1 MPLSLPQS
9 WQSELASEIGK
20 PYFRE
25 LEVFVDGQR
34 AVHEVFPAESDVFN
48 ALSATAPDRVRVVI
62 LGQDPYHDV
71 GQAHGMAFSVC
82 SGIKPPPSLVNIF
95 AELRNDVGC
104 KVPNNGYLVPWAVQ
118 GVLLLNAVLTVR
130 AHEPNSHKNRG
141 WEKFTDAVLRVVNE
155 RGQSVIFVLWGNY
168 AHKKEQLI
176 DTARHTIIKSA
187 HPSPL
192 SARNGFFGSRPFS
205 QINSNLTARGQAPV
219 NWQLPDVGG

>member
-1 MPLSLPQS
+1 
-9 WQSELASEIGK
+9 
-20 PYFRE
+20 
-25 LEVFVDGQR
+25 
-34 AVHEVFPAESDVFN
+34 
-48 ALSATAPDRVRVVI
+48 
-62 LGQDPYHDV
+62 
-71 GQAHGMAFSVC
+71 
-82 SGIKPPPSLVNIF
+82 
-95 AELRNDVGC
+95 
-104 KVPNNGYLVPWAVQ
+104 VQ